1 MEVIKYCKAL
11 ADETRARLVNI
22 LLKYELNVGEIVQ
35 VMEMGQSRISR
46 HLKILADS
54 GLVDVRREGLWAFY
68 KASEE
73 SVGRQFLD
81 GLASL
86 FEEDEIFWRD
96 RNLADKVIRERT
108 AATRKFFDDIAPEWG
123 RMTSEVLG
131 GLDLHEEIR
140 GLLSNCACAADI
152 GCGPGDM
159 LTVLSS
165 VAESVIGVDNSP
177 KMLELA
183 EARFSA
189 DAAVSLRIGEMGHL
203 PIRDQEIDCAV
214 MSLVLHHLARPL
226 EAVEEVGRCIKPS
239 GTLIVAEYDR
249 HDNESMRSDYG
260 DRRLG
265 IRKDKMLDW
274 LDQAGFRPRQTKEY
288 PVNKGLVVV
297 LYEAVKK

>member
-1 MEVIKYCKAL
+1 MEIIKYCKAL
-11 ADETRARLVNI
+11 ADETRARLVNV

-35 VMEMGQSRISR
+35 VMDMGQSRISR
-46 HLKILADS
+46 HLKILSDS

-68 KASEE
+68 KASE
-73 SVGRQFLD
+73 SGVGREFLD
-81 GLASL
+81 GLTSL
-86 FEEDEIFWRD
+86 FEDEEDFRRD

-108 AATRKFFDDIAPEWG
+108 AETRKFFDDIAPEWG

-140 GLLSNCACAADI
+140 AMLSDCSCAADI
-152 GCGPGDM
+152 GCGPGEM
-159 LTVLSS
+159 LSVLAS
-165 VAESVIGVDNSP
+165 VSGSVIGVDNSP

-189 DAAVSLRIGEMGHL
+189 DADVSLRIGEMGHL
-203 PIRDQEIDCAV
+203 PIRNQEIDCAV

-226 EAVEEVGRCIKPS
+226 EAIEEAARCLRPS

-249 HDNESMRSDYG
+249 HDNESMRREYG

-274 LDQAGFRPRQTKEY
+274 LDQAGFRPKRTKDFS
-288 PVNKGLVVV
+288 VNKGLVVV
-297 LYEAVKK
+297 LYEATKK

>member
-1 MEVIKYCKAL
+1 MEIVKYCKAL
-11 ADETRARLVNI
+11 GDETRARLINV
-22 LLKYELNVGEIVQ
+22 LLQYELNVGEIVQ

-68 KASEE
+68 RVSDHGQ
-73 SVGRQFLD
+73 GREFID
-81 GLASL
+81 GVVSL
-86 FEEDEIFWRD
+86 FEDDEDLRKD
-96 RNLADKVIRERT
+96 RNFADKVIRQRT
-108 AATRKFFDDIAPEWG
+108 AETRRFFDDIAPEWG
-123 RMTSEVLG
+123 RMTGEVLG
-131 GLDLHEEIR
+131 GLDLHAEIR
-140 GLLSNCACAADI
+140 ALMSECNCAADI
-152 GCGPGDM
+152 GCGPGE
-159 LTVLSS
+159 LISVLS
-165 VAESVIGVDNSP
+165 AAAKNIIGVDNSP

-189 DAAVSLRIGEMGHL
+189 ESNVSLRIGEMGHL
-203 PIRDQEIDCAV
+203 PIRDGEIDCAV

-226 EAVEEVGRCIKPS
+226 EAIEEAARCLK
-239 GTLIVAEYDR
+239 GDGKLIIAEYDR

-274 LDQAGFRPRQTKEY
+274 LDQAGFRPRRTKEFT
-288 PVNKGLVVV
+288 VNMGLVIV